1 VLASLSFPADERV
14 LVGLET
20 SADAGV
26 FRISAD
32 TALVQTVDFLT
43 PVVDD
48 PFVFGQI
55 AVCNGL
61 SDIYAMGGVPITAL
75 NLICFPTNKFSL
87 DILSKILEGGLA
99 VLERA
104 GVRLLGGHSVEDEE
118 LKFGIAVTG
127 VVHPDR
133 VIRNCDIRTGD
144 ALVLTKP
151 LGTGIISTAVKA
163 AIADSSTLLPYIESM
178 TMLNDRAAE
187 IMRQYSVHACT
198 DITGFGL
205 AGHLSEMLQK
215 KNMEIAIR
223 AENLPILPRTLDLA
237 RMGIIPAGMYRNREY
252 VGTLCAVNP
261 ALPQELSDIAFDP
274 QTSGGLV
281 MALPE
286 SEAVSLVERLHESG
300 MKHASIIAVVRESA
314 GPLIRMD

>member
-1 VLASLSFPADERV
+1 M

-20 SADAGV
+20 SDDAGV
-26 FRISAD
+26 FRISSD

-48 PFVFGQI
+48 PYVFGQI

-61 SDIYAMGGVPITAL
+61 SDIYAMGASPLTAL
-75 NLICFPTNKFSL
+75 NLICFPTSKFSL

-99 VLERA
+99 MLDRA
-104 GVRLLGGHSVEDEE
+104 GVRLLGGHSVEDDE
-118 LKFGIAVTG
+118 LKFGIAATG
-127 VVHPDR
+127 VVHPGR
-133 VIRNCDIRTGD
+133 IIRNCDICLGD

-163 AIADSSTLLPYIESM
+163 AIADPDTSGPYIESM
-178 TMLNDRAAE
+178 TLLNDRAAE
-187 IMRQYSVHACT
+187 IMKEFSVHACT

-205 AGHLSEMLQK
+205 IGHLSEMLQMRD
-215 KNMEIAIR
+215 MEISIR
-223 AENLPILPRTLDLA
+223 TEKLPILPGAIDLA

-252 VGTLCAVNP
+252 VGALCEINP
-261 ALPQELSDIAFDP
+261 VLPQELSDVAFDP

-281 MALPE
+281 IALPE
-286 SEAVSLVERLHESG
+286 KEALNLIERLHENG
-300 MKHASIIAVVRESA
+300 IKHASVIAGVKESA
-314 GPLIRMD
+314 MPLIRID

>member
-1 VLASLSFPADERV
+1 MSFPADERV

-20 SADAGV
+20 SDDAGV